1 MGREATAEGDEARP
15 VHALRSGGALVREA
29 ERRKVSRRLRGAA
42 AGRSARPHGA
52 WWPRYGGRRERH
64 RLQPRRLPA
73 RLRVHAARLRR
84 ADRCERQHAREPGVR
99 RPRVHGGRE
108 GRSARDEG
116 GASRDRRG
124 DPHVAGAGC
133 RTAGQ
138 ATWLLHRVDLP
149 GAGSAA
155 LAGVGAQTLARAG
168 RDPGQ
173 GRGEG
178 RNAGL
183 VGRLR
188 RVAPGGERGSKAATE
203 AAPETAPRIGLGGRR
218 ASRPDREHDGAA
230 AAVPR
235 LGRVAP
241 TGREE
246 GGAPSQPA
254 GSDSEVVVGGTRAAR
269 QGLQGR
275 PDAQEAGRSQ
285 EAGHSQEEGGAEAG
299 RSRTPVR

>member
-15 VHALRSGGALVREA
+15 IHALRSGGALVREP

-52 WWPRYGGRRERH
+52 RGPRYGGRRERH

-133 RTAGQ
+133 RTARQ

-155 LAGVGAQTLARAG
+155 LARGDAQALARPG

-188 RVAPGGERGSKAATE
+188 RVAPGGERGSKAAAE

-218 ASRPDREHDGAA
+218 ASRPDREHDGA
-230 AAVPR
+230 R
-235 LGRVAP
+235 SSRSS
-241 TGREE
+241 TGPS
-246 GGAPSQPA
+246 GA
-254 GSDSEVVVGGTRAAR
+254 DRAAKKAE
-269 QGLQGR
+269 R
-275 PDAQEAGRSQ
+275 PRSLPERIPKSWWEALERLDKVFKGVPTEKKPATPKKKPPRRRSR
-285 EAGHSQEEGGAEAG
+285 SRS
-299 RSRTPVR
+299 RSRTPAR